1 MEAFSAWPKKMPAAG
16 SNVRAILMREYS
28 IHFSRLLNT
37 RRSRA
42 GRTSSCWL
50 SRVIDRPRRSSAFPP
65 RATTTLMTL
74 PPCRQVS
81 RPSGVQAGPGSA
93 LTQTWAA
100 TMNILVARHEV
111 CEHPV
116 DKYSHSCHLYYTLN
130 LAGLHVQP
138 APHHHSPVPPGMSHF
153 ETNFHASV
161 AIDALQSNYGL
172 ARCHQGKE
180 LSHDTGAR

>member
-1 MEAFSAWPKKMPAAG
+1 MATFSAWRKKMPAAG

-42 GRTSSCWL
+42 GRTSCWL
-50 SRVIDRPRRSSAFPP
+50 SRAIDRPRRSSAFPP

-93 LTQTWAA
+93 LKQTWAA
-100 TMNILVARHEV
+100 TMNILVVRHEV

-138 APHHHSPVPPGMSHF
+138 APHHHSPPHRACLILKLTSMPAWRSTHF
-153 ETNFHASV
+153 SL
-161 AIDALQSNYGL
+161 IMGL